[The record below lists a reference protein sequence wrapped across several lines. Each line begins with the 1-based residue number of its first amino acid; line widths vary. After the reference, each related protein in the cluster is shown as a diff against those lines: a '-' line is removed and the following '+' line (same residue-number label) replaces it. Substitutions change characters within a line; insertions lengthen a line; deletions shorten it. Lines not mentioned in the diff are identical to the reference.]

1 MSERCFPR
9 KRRFFTA
16 ALAFRKFH
24 DKIDSIC
31 GAMGYYADKS
41 TGRGQLYLRTR
52 EEEPYCAHQYSIK
65 IHNNLY
71 DLPIRTL
78 GRIDVELESE
88 GGLTEAFTITE

>member
-1 MSERCFPR
+1 MLS
-9 KRRFFTA
+9 KKTFFSTA
-16 ALAFRKFH
+16 SVAYRKFH

-65 IHNNLY
+65 IHNSLY

>member
-1 MSERCFPR
+1 
-9 KRRFFTA
+9 
-16 ALAFRKFH
+16 
-24 DKIDSIC
+24 
-31 GAMGYYADKS
+31 MGYYADKS

-52 EEEPYCAHQYSIK
+52 EDEPYCAHQYVIK
-65 IHNNLY
+65 VHSSQN

>member
-1 MSERCFPR
+1 
-9 KRRFFTA
+9 
-16 ALAFRKFH
+16 
-24 DKIDSIC
+24 
-31 GAMGYYADKS
+31 MGYYANKS

-52 EEEPYCAHQYSIK
+52 EEEPYCAHQYSMK
-65 IHNNLY
+65 IHSSLH